1 MCETNILFG
10 KTFRFCSVNRS
21 AGEYLKLPFCHHV
34 SWSRIHQNI
43 DSKSL
48 EVLPEPFCVKY
59 VRPLFTVM
67 TVLYSEHWVRKLW
80 QCCHLVFRIH
90 GWAISWRCYLGFY
103 LLKRQH
109 LNWSYLRAFRSHI
122 CTIHLFV
129 FPSFLHVV
137 FWCVCVCIWSKFCPT
152 FSFITNWMQFHSIS
166 QIQMIK

>member
-1 MCETNILFG
+1 M
-10 KTFRFCSVNRS
+10 
-21 AGEYLKLPFCHHV
+21 
-34 SWSRIHQNI
+34 
-43 DSKSL
+43 
-48 EVLPEPFCVKY
+48 LPEPFCVKY

-122 CTIHLFV
+122 CTIHLFG

-137 FWCVCVCIWSKFCPT
+137 FWCVCVCAFDPQSVPRFPLSQIEC
-152 FSFITNWMQFHSIS
+152 SFIQEAKYKWSNNKEEITVCLLSYLINCCLG
-166 QIQMIK
+166 QIDTLDRYKALALF